1 MFLLVTMLIQPY
13 DDHQQQHQ
21 AAAAAAT
28 VPLLTVRVFLMLL
41 LLPHPCTIRVAR
53 RLNADLMLLPL
64 LECLLQQNPFNEDS
78 VPQIN
83 L

>member
-1 MFLLVTMLIQPY
+1 MFVLVTMLIQPY

-41 LLPHPCTIRVAR
+41 FLPHLCTILAAR
-53 RLNADLMLLPL
+53 RVNADLMLLPL
-64 LECLLQQNPFNEDS
+64 G
-78 VPQIN
+78 V
-83 L
+83 